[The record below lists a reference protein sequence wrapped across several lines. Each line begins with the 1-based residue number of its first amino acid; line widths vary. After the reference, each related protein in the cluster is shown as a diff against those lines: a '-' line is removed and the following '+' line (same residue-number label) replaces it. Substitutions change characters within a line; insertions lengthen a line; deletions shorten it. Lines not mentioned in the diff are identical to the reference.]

1 MDLIIGTRH
10 ITPDTITRTGTGV
23 EAILHGEALISLL
36 NAAFHGAGTI
46 EVLGGDLNRCRMEVT
61 GIEMQGGET
70 RVIMTAM
77 GAGQRL
83 M

>member
-10 ITPDTITRTGTGV
+10 ITPDAITRTATGV
-23 EAILHGEALISLL
+23 EAVLHVDALMPLL
-36 NAAFHGAGTI
+36 NAAFYGVGTI
-46 EVLGGDLNRCRMEVT
+46 EILGGDLNRHRMEVT
-61 GIEMQGGET
+61 RIETQGRET
-70 RVIMTAM
+70 RMTMAAI